1 MVNDNTIQFD
11 AVSSKKEATKEILT
25 EVYNSLIE
33 KGYNPVNQLVGYF
46 ISGDPTYITNYNG
59 ARALIRKLER
69 DDILEEVLEVLFR
82 NKIKVPA
89 RAFLFLSL
97 AYMGEIDENSWLG
110 CWRTNDRGCNER
122 SFRLYCTRY

>member
-11 AVSSKKEATKEILT
+11 TLSNKKDATKEILT

-69 DDILEEVLEVLFR
+69 DEILEEVLKFYLE
-82 NKIKVPA
+82 IK
-89 RAFLFLSL
+89 
-97 AYMGEIDENSWLG
+97 
-110 CWRTNDRGCNER
+110 
-122 SFRLYCTRY
+122 

>member
-11 AVSSKKEATKEILT
+11 ALGSKKDATKEILT

-69 DDILEEVLEVLFR
+69 DEILEEVLKFYLE
-82 NKIKVPA
+82 IK
-89 RAFLFLSL
+89 
-97 AYMGEIDENSWLG
+97 
-110 CWRTNDRGCNER
+110 
-122 SFRLYCTRY
+122 

>member
-69 DDILEEVLEVLFR
+69 DEILEEVLKFYLE
-82 NKIKVPA
+82 IK
-89 RAFLFLSL
+89 
-97 AYMGEIDENSWLG
+97 
-110 CWRTNDRGCNER
+110 
-122 SFRLYCTRY
+122 

>member
-69 DDILEEVLEVLFR
+69 DDILEEVLKFYLE
-82 NKIKVPA
+82 IK
-89 RAFLFLSL
+89 
-97 AYMGEIDENSWLG
+97 
-110 CWRTNDRGCNER
+110 
-122 SFRLYCTRY
+122 